1 MANADLHL
9 MMMMMMMMHLDLV
22 MVMHLD
28 LLIPEAGKDA
38 YHVYS
43 RCNLDKSF

>member
-9 MMMMMMMMHLDLV
+9 MMMMMLHLDLM

-28 LLIPEAGKDA
+28 LLIPEAGKGA
-38 YHVYS
+38 YHVCS
-43 RCNLDKSF
+43 RCNLDKSL

>member
-1 MANADLHL
+1 VANADLHL
-9 MMMMMMMMHLDLV
+9 MMMMMHLDLV

-38 YHVYS
+38 
-43 RCNLDKSF
+43 